1 MKQFNTL
8 LVILCT
14 CAFLN
19 VQAQER
25 YMAEVFS
32 SVDVETDVIY
42 GQNLSV
48 LTIPVTGSPFLQDL
62 EMDVYTPAGDTVT
75 DRPAVVYF
83 HTGSFLPQYINGQI
97 TGSRSDSTVV
107 EICTRLA
114 KMGYVAIAATYRQG
128 WNPIATDQ
136 DERTGTLLNAA
147 YRGIQDARAL
157 IRFLRKTEADDVS
170 RFGVDTDKICLWGQ
184 GTGGYISLG
193 AAFLDRFDEVV
204 LNKFIDQDLA
214 LPYVDTNL
222 VGDVYGEK
230 MATLNIPNH
239 VGFSNDFALAV
250 NMGGA
255 LGDLSW
261 IEGRESEPATM
272 GFHVVRD
279 PFAPYAN
286 GAVIVPTTGDFVVN
300 VDGTRTVVGKANELG
315 VNAELDAANA
325 DMTSMLN
332 LIVNAYKNINIDF
345 GGGQVLSVG
354 EDNVYPF
361 LTPDLASGPWDWWSK
376 AQLDVI
382 IPAFNAAT
390 GEDLNADSL
399 HADGLLLNP
408 DMSKEK
414 ATAYIDT
421 IINYFTPR
429 AFLALNLM
437 ATSTN
442 EVLSAAEVGFE
453 MGPNPM
459 REYMTITT
467 APDQPMLDVAV
478 YNMSGKLMKGSMG
491 VNNHQFLL
499 KRTPHMTPG
508 MYVLQVRFKDG
519 FVSKKIMLE

>member
-1 MKQFNTL
+1 MKQLNTL

-32 SVDVETDVIY
+32 SVDVETDVTY
-42 GQNLSV
+42 GQNLTV
-48 LTIPVTGSPFLQDL
+48 LTVPVTGSPSLQDL
-62 EMDVYTPAGDTVT
+62 MMDVYTPAGDTIT
-75 DRPAVVYF
+75 DRPVVVYF

-97 TGSRSDSTVV
+97 TGSRSDSSVV

-114 KMGYVAIAATYRQG
+114 KMGYVAISATYRAG
-128 WNPIATDQ
+128 WNPIASDQ

-157 IRFLRKTEADDVS
+157 IRFLRKTVAEEDN
-170 RFGVDTDKICLWGQ
+170 RFGVNTDKICLWGQ

-193 AAFLDRFDEVV
+193 AAYLDRFDEVV
-204 LNKFIDQDLA
+204 LDKFIDQDLA
-214 LPYVDTNL
+214 APYVDTNL

-230 MATLNIPNH
+230 AAAINIPNH
-239 VGFSNDFALAV
+239 VGYSNDFAMAV

-255 LGDLSW
+255 LGDISW
-261 IEGRESEPATM
+261 IEGKDNEPATM

-300 VDGTRTVVGKANELG
+300 VDGTRTVVGKANDLG
-315 VNAELDAANA
+315 VNAVFDAANQ
-325 DMTSMLN
+325 DMTDMLN
-332 LIVNAYKNINIDF
+332 LIVSAYKNINVDF

-361 LTPDLASGPWDWWSK
+361 LTPDLASGPWEWWSK
-376 AQLDVI
+376 AQLDATI
-382 IPAFNAAT
+382 AAFNAAT
-390 GEDLNADSL
+390 GEDISSDTL
-399 HADGLLLNP
+399 HANGLLLNP

-414 ATAYIDT
+414 ATAHIDT
-421 IINYFTPR
+421 IINYFAPR

-442 EVLSAAEVGFE
+442 EVLSAEEVNFQ

-459 REYMTITT
+459 KEFMTITT

-478 YNMSGKLMKGSMG
+478 YNMSGKLMKGSMN
-491 VNNHQFLL
+491 VNNNQYLL
-499 KRTPHMTPG
+499 RRTPHMTPG

>member
-1 MKQFNTL
+1 MKQLNTL

-32 SVDVETDVIY
+32 SVDVETDIMY
-42 GQNLSV
+42 ARNWTV
-48 LTIPVTGSPFLQDL
+48 LTVATLGTPTIDTL
-62 EMDVYTPAGDTVT
+62 EMDVYTPAGDSIT
-75 DRPAVVYF
+75 DRPVVVYF

-114 KMGYVAIAATYRQG
+114 KMGYVAISATYRQG

-147 YRGIQDARAL
+147 YRGIQDSRAL
-157 IRFLRKTEADDVS
+157 IRFLRKSVDIDGNPY
-170 RFGVDTDKICLWGQ
+170 GVDTDKICLWGQ

-193 AAFLDRFDEVV
+193 AAFLDRFEEVV
-204 LNKFIDQDLA
+204 IDKFIDQDLLA
-214 LPYVDTNL
+214 PYVDTNV
-222 VGDVYGEK
+222 VGGVYGEDQK
-230 MATLNIPNH
+230 FLNIPNH
-239 VGFSNDFALAV
+239 VGYDNDFAMAV

-261 IEGRESEPATM
+261 IEGRDNEPVTM
-272 GFHVVRD
+272 GFHVVAD

-300 VDGTRTVVGKANELG
+300 VDGTRTVVDTVNKLG
-315 VNAELDAANA
+315 VNADISIAN
-325 DMTSMLN
+325 DDLTDPLN
-332 LIVNAYKNINIDF
+332 AKVEALKSVDQDF
-345 GGGQVLSVG
+345 GGGQVLSIGV
-354 EDNVYPF
+354 DNVYPF
-361 LTPDLASGPWDWWSK
+361 VTNGPASGPWDWWSK
-376 AQLDVI
+376 AQLDFI
-382 IPAFNAAT
+382 IPLFNAAT

-414 ATAYIDT
+414 ATAHIDT
-421 IINYFTPR
+421 IIDYFAPR

-442 EVLSAAEVGFE
+442 EVLSAEEVNFQ

-459 REYMTITT
+459 KEFMTITT

-491 VNNHQFLL
+491 INNNQYLL

>member
-1 MKQFNTL
+1 MS
-8 LVILCT
+8 
-14 CAFLN
+14 
-19 VQAQER
+19 
-25 YMAEVFS
+25 EVFS
-32 SVDVETDVIY
+32 SVDVETDVTY
-42 GQNLSV
+42 GQNITV
-48 LTIPVTGSPFLQDL
+48 LTVPVTGNPSLEDL
-62 EMDVYTPAGDTVT
+62 LMDVYTPAGDSIA
-75 DRPAVVYF
+75 DRPVVVYF

-136 DERTGTLLNAA
+136 DERTGSLLNAA
-147 YRGIQDARAL
+147 YRGIQDARTL
-157 IRFLRKTEADDVS
+157 IRFLGKTVAEDDNPY
-170 RFGVDTDKICLWGQ
+170 GVDPDKICLWGQ

-204 LNKFIDQDLA
+204 LDKFIDQDLLA
-214 LPYVDTNL
+214 PYVDTNL
-222 VGDVYGEK
+222 VGDVYGLK
-230 MATLNIPNH
+230 PATINVPNH
-239 VGFSNDFALAV
+239 VAYSSEFAMAV

-261 IEGRESEPATM
+261 VEGKDNEPVTI
-272 GFHVVRD
+272 GFHVVTD

-300 VDGTRTVVGKANELG
+300 VDGARTVIEKANDLG
-315 VNAELDAANA
+315 VNADISVVNEDLTDPLNA
-325 DMTSMLN
+325 KVEALKSVDQ
-332 LIVNAYKNINIDF
+332 DF
-345 GGGQVLSVG
+345 GGGQVLSIGV
-354 EDNVYPF
+354 DNVYPF
-361 LTPDLASGPWDWWSK
+361 VTDGPESGPWDWWSK
-376 AQLDVI
+376 PQLDFI
-382 IPAFNAAT
+382 IPLFNAAT
-390 GEDLNADSL
+390 GEDLSSDSL
-399 HADGLLLNP
+399 HADGLLLNS

-421 IINYFTPR
+421 IIDYFAPR

-442 EVLSAAEVGFE
+442 DVLTAAEVGFE

-459 REYMTITT
+459 RDYMTITT

-478 YNMSGKLMKGSMG
+478 YNMSGKLIKGSMG
-491 VNNHQFLL
+491 VNNNQYQLS
-499 KRTPHMTPG
+499 RTPQMTPG